1 MIHDFTKSK
10 EQALINYYAY
20 TFGKQYHAL
29 ILPYQKM
36 TLRLTTY
43 LVMQQMGLDD
53 KRICEL
59 LNITDSTV
67 RNYRH
72 RLRNPK

>member
-1 MIHDFTKSK
+1 
-10 EQALINYYAY
+10 
-20 TFGKQYHAL
+20 
-29 ILPYQKM
+29 M

-43 LVMQQMGLDD
+43 LVLQQMGLDD
-53 KRICEL
+53 KQICEL

-72 RLRNPK
+72 RLRYPK